1 MRDSDILGK
10 FNIDAQPLVDVRG
23 EELKA
28 AYQRIDELANALKAI
43 LAANDDFRDQM
54 PLEWEGDLLQD
65 ACDEARLILPLEPF
79 PTGASA

>member
-28 AYQRIDELANALKAI
+28 AYQRIGELYRC
-43 LAANDDFRDQM
+43 LADIYV
-54 PLEWEGDLLQD
+54 LL
-65 ACDEARLILPLEPF
+65 DEAPPNTYEEAHRIIAGLIHDAIADPLEPF
-79 PTGASA
+79 PGEGGYTA